1 MRRILAASM
10 VAVAVL
16 SACGGKGAEEGS
28 EGEGDT
34 GACASESS
42 ASSTAKVPPG
52 FPAPEGVVITDVSTA
67 GPSTIVEGSFE
78 GDLDAAVEA
87 FKDGFENAGFDVT
100 DSEQEEDDAEVNF
113 SGNNTTG
120 QVKLSVPCE
129 GRVGVSITI
138 RPA

>member
-1 MRRILAASM
+1 MRRILAVSM
-10 VAVAVL
+10 VMMAVL
-16 SACGGKGAEEGS
+16 AACSKGGGDTV
-28 EGEGDT
+28 EGDKGT
-34 GACASESS
+34 CGPTP
-42 ASSTAKVPPG
+42 TAAGQVPNLPSG
-52 FPAPEGVVITDVSTA
+52 FAVPEGVTITSVSKA

-78 GDLDAAVEA
+78 GDLDAAFEA

-100 DSEQEEDDAEVNF
+100 KSEQEEDDAEVNF
-113 SGNNTTG
+113 SGANTTG